1 MGYVR
6 LKPRKMPAKQ
16 DKAARTEFVRR
27 TQILRSAPKV
37 DLWFCDE
44 TGFAG
49 DPVPRQIMCLK
60 GSRPTISYYGS
71 HVRSSAIGAVRP
83 SDGKLISLV
92 VPFVDTGVFQAFIQ
106 ELNEAV
112 NKRRR
117 NVVILDNASWHKTS
131 KLNWG
136 ILEPMYLPT
145 YSPDLNPIEELWLAL
160 KREFF
165 SWFWTKNEAEL
176 DDQVELAL
184 KYYSNH
190 PHLVKSICAMT
201 NFD

>member
-1 MGYVR
+1 
-6 LKPRKMPAKQ
+6 MPARQ
-16 DKAARTEFVRR
+16 DKTARLEFVKQIQIRR
-27 TQILRSAPKV
+27 LQPKI

-60 GSRPTISYYGS
+60 GERPTIPYYGS
-71 HVRSSAIGAVRP
+71 HVRTSAIGAVRP
-83 SDGKLISLV
+83 FDGKFVSLV
-92 VPFVDTGVFQAFIQ
+92 ASFVDTDVFQSFLYEL
-106 ELNEAV
+106 ELNV
-112 NKRRR
+112 DKRRQ
-117 NVVILDNASWHKTS
+117 NIVIMDNASWHKTS
-131 KLNWG
+131 KLHWG

-145 YSPDLNPIEELWLAL
+145 YSPDLNPIEELWLAI

-165 SWFWTKNEAEL
+165 SWFWTKDEAEL

-184 KYYSNH
+184 KFYIDR
-190 PHLVKSICAMT
+190 PHLVKSICAMS

>member
-16 DKAARTEFVRR
+16 DKAARTKFVRQ

-60 GSRPTISYYGS
+60 GSRPTVPYYGS
-71 HVRSSAIGAVRP
+71 HVRSNAIGAVRP

-92 VPFVDTGVFQAFIQ
+92 VPFVDTGVFQDFIQ
-106 ELNEAV
+106 ELNAAV

-117 NVVILDNASWHKTS
+117 NVVILDNAAWHKTS

-184 KYYSNH
+184 KYYIDH

-201 NFD
+201 IFD